1 MKKISFVTFS
11 LKLMRVKKTFKLETR
26 LESFNFIR
34 INDYYEKISEK
45 AYNSKFELVRC
56 NQKK

>member
-1 MKKISFVTFS
+1 MKKINFVTFS
-11 LKLMRVKKTFKLETR
+11 LRLTGVKKTFKLETK

-34 INDYYEKISEK
+34 INDYYEKISAK

-56 NQKK
+56 HQKK